1 MILNV
6 QTYEIIF
13 KKSFILIILIIGQKL
28 LEAIVQMTLELEEND
43 AELQDAIFIRDY
55 TLTS

>member
-1 MILNV
+1 MNV
-6 QTYEIIF
+6 QTYEISF